1 MNVIIVEDNKVLSL
15 LLCKMIERIG
25 LKILD
30 VISTGNEAI
39 EKIAE
44 LQPDLIFMDIMLEDD
59 ISGIDVMEVLR
70 NQNIKTPV
78 IYITGNSDPY
88 NREKAAK
95 TNYAAFLTK
104 PVTFGELAR
113 SVAKV
118 SPSGK

>member
-39 EKIAE
+39 DKITQ

-59 ISGIDVMEVLR
+59 ISGIDVMEILR
-70 NQNIKTPV
+70 NQNINTPV

-95 TNYAAFLTK
+95 TCYTAFLTK
-104 PVTFGELAR
+104 PITFDELAQ
-113 SVAKV
+113 SVSKV
-118 SPSGK
+118 FSST